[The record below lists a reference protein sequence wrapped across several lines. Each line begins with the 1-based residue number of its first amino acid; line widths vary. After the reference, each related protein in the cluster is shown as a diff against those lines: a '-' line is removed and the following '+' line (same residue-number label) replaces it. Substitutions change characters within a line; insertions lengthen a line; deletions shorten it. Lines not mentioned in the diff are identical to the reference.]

1 MDAQSVIARPKGT
14 PLVSEV
20 LYPRAAYESEAD
32 PKHDERLQNTLHA
45 QPATVAV
52 SVGAFDIMKSAGLQ
66 VRIRVRVRARVRA
79 RVRVR
84 VRLRVSKAS
93 PHPNPKPQP

>member
-1 MDAQSVIARPKGT
+1 MSAMDAQSVIARPKGT

-66 VRIRVRVRARVRA
+66 VRVRVWVRVRVRGRVRG

-84 VRLRVSKAS
+84 VRVRVSKAS
-93 PHPNPKPQP
+93 P

>member
-1 MDAQSVIARPKGT
+1 M
-14 PLVSEV
+14 

-66 VRIRVRVRARVRA
+66 VRVRVWVRVRVRGRVRG

-84 VRLRVSKAS
+84 VRVRVSKAS
-93 PHPNPKPQP
+93 P